1 LNRSTIR
8 PFFCLQ
14 WKFIFAEIYATYA
27 KKLHACPFLVLY
39 IKYVYNKLRMIY
51 ASGLT
56 FSTLQCTGG
65 LPPKDLISKMIP
77 TCGKARYIGH
87 VIKRGNLAAIGKDF
101 EPSLSSIPLVLANH
115 LASGDG
121 VGVVSVPKSSE
132 NRFSI

>member
-1 LNRSTIR
+1 
-8 PFFCLQ
+8 
-14 WKFIFAEIYATYA
+14 
-27 KKLHACPFLVLY
+27 
-39 IKYVYNKLRMIY
+39 
-51 ASGLT
+51 
-56 FSTLQCTGG
+56 
-65 LPPKDLISKMIP
+65 MIP

-87 VIKRGNLAAIGKDF
+87 VIKRENLAAIGKDF